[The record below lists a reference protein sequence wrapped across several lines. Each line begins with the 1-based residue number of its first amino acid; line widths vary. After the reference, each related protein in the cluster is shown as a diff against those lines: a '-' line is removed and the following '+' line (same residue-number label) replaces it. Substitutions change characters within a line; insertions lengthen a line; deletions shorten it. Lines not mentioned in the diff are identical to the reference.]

1 MSYIKNN
8 TTNAVQTF
16 LIGLFGSALVIGVMV
31 LLFCL
36 PALVLE
42 WAWNV
47 FVPSVFGLPTIS
59 FWQALGLSL
68 LAGVVKGLF
77 SFTVNNGSSSKKEE

>member
-1 MSYIKNN
+1 MSYFKKNVD
-8 TTNAVQTF
+8 TTGLEAF
-16 LIGLFGSALVIGVMV
+16 LIAVFGSALFIGVMV

-47 FVPSVFGLPTIS
+47 FVSSVFGLPTIS

-77 SFTVNNGSSSKKEE
+77 SFTVNNSNKKEE